1 MASNKMMLMILRKLN
16 GQGAMQL
23 AQISSSLKRNDR
35 NTLRDLESMEEQG
48 LVERVKVDIKTSRGR
63 NTVVWRTTASRELF
77 RKVLKEDEWS
87 IFCTLFPIAS

>member
-1 MASNKMMLMILRKLN
+1 MASNKMMLMILKKLN

-23 AQISSSLKRNDR
+23 AQISSSLKRDDR

-63 NTVVWRTTASRELF
+63 NTVVWRITASGELF
-77 RKVLKEDEWS
+77 RKVFERG
-87 IFCTLFPIAS
+87 

>member
-16 GQGAMQL
+16 GHGAMPL

-35 NTLRDLESMEEQG
+35 NTLRDLESMEKQG

-63 NTVVWRTTASRELF
+63 NTVVWRTTASGELF
-77 RKVLKEDEWS
+77 RKVFERG
-87 IFCTLFPIAS
+87 

>member
-16 GQGAMQL
+16 GQGAMPL

-35 NTLRDLESMEEQG
+35 NTLRDLESMEKQG

-63 NTVVWRTTASRELF
+63 NTVVWRTTASGELF
-77 RKVLKEDEWS
+77 RRVFERG
-87 IFCTLFPIAS
+87 